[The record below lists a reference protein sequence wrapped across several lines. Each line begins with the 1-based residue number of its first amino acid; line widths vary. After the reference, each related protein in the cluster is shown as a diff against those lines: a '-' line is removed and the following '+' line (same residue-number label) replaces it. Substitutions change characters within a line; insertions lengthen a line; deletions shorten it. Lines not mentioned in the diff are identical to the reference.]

1 MATLTIRNVPED
13 LYQGLKADAA
23 RNGRS
28 LNQEAIQRLRLGI
41 LRRTP
46 EERQRA
52 FDRLRELRERS
63 GVWIDHDE
71 VDALIN
77 EGRK

>member
-1 MATLTIRNVPED
+1 MATLTIRNVPD
-13 LYQGLKADAA
+13 DVYDSLKADAA

-52 FDRLRELRERS
+52 FEAAREYRERV
-63 GVWIDHDE
+63 GPRFDHRE
-71 VDALIN
+71 VDAMIE